1 MLISEIKGTPYYISW
16 DNPVPADSS
25 EMLRALKKL
34 GRVTKLHLKTTVALF
49 PRSSITFRQVRNAI
63 KANFNPQI
71 GNAMYINMFTGKG
84 FQIGKK
90 TKRLWKH
97 AA

>member
-34 GRVTKLHLKTTVALF
+34 GHVTKLHLKTTVALF
-49 PRSSITFRQVRNAI
+49 PRSTITFKQVRDAI
-63 KANFNPQI
+63 KANLNPQT
-71 GNAMYINMFTGKG
+71 GNAMYINMCTGKG
-84 FQIGKK
+84 FQIGKG
-90 TKRLWKH
+90 TKGLWKH